1 MQGQAYSR
9 LGSFGGAVVAPS
21 PPSPPSSPARSG
33 SGAGG
38 GSRASAKGAGPARC
52 APGAAASAAAS
63 ARAGAGRGGGGAA
76 GRAARTVLAALLRR
90 QAVFLFA
97 PLLYVAAMLL
107 YMGSLPL
114 DAVPRIIARQ
124 PPGSVYRSPQL
135 YARLRADMDA
145 DNSTDAVSP
154 SLLFTRSLP
163 RFNFV
168 CGGLLFGAIVWPY

>member
-9 LGSFGGAVVAPS
+9 LGSFGAAASAPP
-21 PPSPPSSPARSG
+21 PPSAPVRPGA
-33 SGAGG
+33 GAGG
-38 GSRASAKGAGPARC
+38 ASRTPAKAGPAR
-52 APGAAASAAAS
+52 AIPGTAASATAA
-63 ARAGAGRGGGGAA
+63 ARAGVAHRGGGGAA
-76 GRAARTVLAALLRR
+76 RRVARAVLATLLRR

-145 DNSTDAVSP
+145 DNSTGAVSV
-154 SLLFTRSLP
+154 SLLRARLLEHFD
-163 RFNFV
+163 FV
-168 CGGLLFGAIVWPY
+168 RGACNVA

>member
-1 MQGQAYSR
+1 
-9 LGSFGGAVVAPS
+9 
-21 PPSPPSSPARSG
+21 
-33 SGAGG
+33 
-38 GSRASAKGAGPARC
+38 
-52 APGAAASAAAS
+52 
-63 ARAGAGRGGGGAA
+63 
-76 GRAARTVLAALLRR
+76 VLAALLRR

-154 SLLFTRSLP
+154 SLLFARSLP

-168 CGGLLFGAIVWPY
+168 FGARSLVTNAWPY

>member
-1 MQGQAYSR
+1 MPGHAYSR
-9 LGSFGGAVVAPS
+9 LGSIGGAAGAPS
-21 PPSPPSSPARSG
+21 SSAQAG

-38 GSRASAKGAGPARC
+38 GSRAPAKGGGSVRG
-52 APGAAASAAAS
+52 APGTAASAAAA
-63 ARAGAGRGGGGAA
+63 ARTGVGRGGGVAR
-76 GRAARTVLAALLRR
+76 RAARGVLAALLRR

-114 DAVPRIIARQ
+114 DAVPRIIARR

-154 SLLFTRSLP
+154 SLLFTRSLAASQ
-163 RFNFV
+163 FCLWGSQFCAN
-168 CGGLLFGAIVWPY
+168 VWPY

>member
-1 MQGQAYSR
+1 MQGHAYSR
-9 LGSFGGAVVAPS
+9 LGSFGSAASAPS
-21 PPSPPSSPARSG
+21 PPPPPSLSAPVPAG
-33 SGAGG
+33 AGAGAGG
-38 GSRASAKGAGPARC
+38 GSRTPAKAGSARGI
-52 APGAAASAAAS
+52 PGAAASATAA
-63 ARAGAGRGGGGAA
+63 ARAGVAHRGGGGGAA
-76 GRAARTVLAALLRR
+76 RRVARAVLATLLRR

-145 DNSTDAVSP
+145 DNSTGAVSV
-154 SLLFTRSLP
+154 SLP
-163 RFNFV
+163 PCTFV
-168 CGGLLFGAIVWPY
+168 AAF